1 MLVIN
6 EHDRQLI
13 VLQLLGEFSMEDVN
27 DLEEELRDDK
37 PAPEDTPNNGKTTV
51 TILDDKDAI

>member
-37 PAPEDTPNNGKTTV
+37 PVPEAAPNNGKTTV